1 MNKDEQIGKRIK
13 LSREREGL
21 TQKELGEAIGRT
33 ESAIRKY
40 EKGLIEVP
48 VSILEKIS
56 LALHTDI
63 SFIMGLND
71 TIKINEIIKELDKI
85 NYEIMVNNQDQYE
98 LSKTLKELESKEISE
113 DKKVE
118 LLNKVNKF
126 LKNRENTNLRDKLL
140 KQFYT
145 LNEKGK
151 DKAIESIELLTK
163 VPEYKNTKE
172 GD

>member
-1 MNKDEQIGKRIK
+1 MDNNEQIGLRIK
-13 LSREREGL
+13 MSREREGL

-56 LALHTDI
+56 LVLHTDI
-63 SFIMGLND
+63 AFIMGLND
-71 TIKINEIIKELDKI
+71 TIKINEIVKELSKI
-85 NYEIMVNNQDQYE
+85 SYEIAVSNKMQYE
-98 LSKTLKELESKEISE
+98 LSESLEELKNKEISE
-113 DKKVE
+113 GRKVE
-118 LLNKVNKF
+118 LLNNINRI
-126 LKNRENTNLRDKLL
+126 LKNRENATSRDKLL
-140 KQFYT
+140 KQFYM

-172 GD
+172 G